1 MFNALI
7 EGLLLLKLFLGI
19 VIDLGRIVLSGLKAL
34 LKIPAGIALLFQQ
47 TGTAIP
53 E

>member
-34 LKIPAGIALLFQQ
+34 FAGIMM
-47 TGTAIP
+47 IISK